1 MKIDSGILVNNPKDA
16 GPAAKYFEDAGYDG
30 IYTFEAAHDPFLPL
44 VSAAMATEKVELI
57 TSIAVAF
64 SRNPMILA
72 NIGYDLNLVSEGRFI
87 LGLGSQIKPHITKY
101 KRLGTY
107 KDPNGDK
114 LDVMVVNLKNEWV
127 HQLIFA
133 TLLLNR

>member
-64 SRNPMILA
+64 SRNPMILE
-72 NIGYDLNLVSEGRFI
+72 IGRAHV
-87 LGLGSQIKPHITKY
+87 
-101 KRLGTY
+101 
-107 KDPNGDK
+107 
-114 LDVMVVNLKNEWV
+114 
-127 HQLIFA
+127 
-133 TLLLNR
+133 